1 MIGAVPRYS
10 TFVAGLPF
18 LLERAL
24 CRTASA
30 QNTPH
35 CSVATGTVASKLVK
49 WCGALPSPA
58 LMVTRRLSTHQGF
71 NSK

>member
-10 TFVAGLPF
+10 NFVAGLPF

-24 CRTASA
+24 CCTASA

-35 CSVATGTVASKLVK
+35 CSVATGTVASKLVNGVAH
-49 WCGALPSPA
+49 CLAQ
-58 LMVTRRLSTHQGF
+58 H
-71 NSK
+71 